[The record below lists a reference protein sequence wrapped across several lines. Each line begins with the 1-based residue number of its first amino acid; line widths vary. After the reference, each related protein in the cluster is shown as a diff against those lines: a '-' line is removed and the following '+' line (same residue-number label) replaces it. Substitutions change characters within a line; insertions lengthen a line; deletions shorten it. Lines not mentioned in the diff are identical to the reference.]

1 MNRDIIV
8 RGAREHNLQIPEVHL
23 PRNKMIVLTGLSG
36 SGKSTLAFDVI
47 FAEGQRRYL
56 ECLSAYVRQ
65 YFKIMER
72 PNVDQV
78 LGLPPTVAIEQR
90 SSQLSRKSTVGTITE
105 IYHFLRL
112 LYAKLGKQHC
122 PTCGREL
129 MALTFDQILAMV
141 EQEVRKGEA
150 KLLAPL
156 VRSRKGIYRDLFLR
170 LKKLGFDTVLVD
182 GAWLPLEPAPVLE
195 RHREHDIEVLV
206 SRMGGSGALAERF
219 AGNGA
224 SGFGPWEWIAAS
236 CMVRSGKSSAND
248 STATIAS
255 RAWRL
260 SILACFPSTAATGR
274 ALPVPDWATSSA

>member
-1 MNRDIIV
+1 
-8 RGAREHNLQIPEVHL
+8 
-23 PRNKMIVLTGLSG
+23 MIVLTGLSG

-112 LYAKLGKQHC
+112 LYAKVGKQHC

-129 MALTFDQILAMV
+129 VVLTFDQILAMV

-156 VRSRKGIYRDLFLR
+156 VRSRKGVYRDLFVR

-182 GAWLPLEPAPVLE
+182 GAWLPLEPLPVLE

-206 SRMGGSGALAERF
+206 ARIGRLRSSCGGF

-224 SGFGPWEWIAAS
+224 SGSWRWGTDR
-236 CMVRSGKSSAND
+236 CTCTVRSEESTANA
-248 STATIAS
+248 STATTAS
-255 RAWRL
+255 RAWRP
-260 SILACFPSTAATGR
+260 SILACFPSTAATGP
-274 ALPVPDWATSSA
+274 ALPARDWG